1 MNQRRIRRRLVRQY
15 KNQFDNVYA
24 NLYQTA
30 KMWNKVSLPIQ
41 EVKDIIEKCKVEPEK
56 TGETKI
62 DNVVTEQAKAW
73 NELLTELFKTAK
85 DKAVK
90 MKEKEISISYLHM
103 LIATAKEAF
112 LASI

>member
-1 MNQRRIRRRLVRQY
+1 MNQRRIRRRLKRQY
-15 KNQFDNVYA
+15 VNQFNLLYSI
-24 NLYQTA
+24 LYQTA

-41 EVKDIIEKCKVEPEK
+41 EVKDIIEKAKIEPEK

-73 NELLTELFKTAK
+73 NDLLTTLFKTAK

-103 LIATAKEAF
+103 LITTAKEAF
-112 LASI
+112 IASI